1 MQVLLLV
8 GLASL
13 TNLIALFGFSIRQ
26 YEEMMSIDL
35 KQEGL

>member
-8 GLASL
+8 SLASL
-13 TNLIALFGFSIRQ
+13 TKLIARFGFGIRQ